1 MAGWPAGPGSH
12 ALLVAL
18 TAQTHSPGPCSHVL
32 LVALATQ
39 THSPVTRWLAQWLS
53 DCVSLA
59 FQLRRH
65 FAAHAFSAFVS
76 TGWLA
81 GPCSHALLVA
91 LTAQTYSPGPC
102 SHVLLVA
109 LTTQTHIPVAGWL
122 AQWLSDCVSLAF
134 QLRRHFAA
142 PAFSAFVSTGW
153 LAGPCSH
160 ALLVALT
167 AQTHSPAPCSHA
179 LLVALTTQTHIPEAG
194 WLAQWL
200 SDSVFLAFQLRRH
213 FAAPAFSTFVST
225 GWLAGRLALVHIDS
239 ARL

>member
-39 THSPVTRWLAQWLS
+39 IHSPVTRWLAQWLS

-59 FQLRRH
+59 FQLRLH
-65 FAAHAFSAFVS
+65 FAAH
-76 TGWLA
+76 
-81 GPCSHALLVA
+81 
-91 LTAQTYSPGPC
+91 
-102 SHVLLVA
+102 
-109 LTTQTHIPVAGWL
+109 
-122 AQWLSDCVSLAF
+122 
-134 QLRRHFAA
+134 
-142 PAFSAFVSTGW
+142 AFSAFVSTGW

-179 LLVALTTQTHIPEAG
+179 LLVALAAQTHIIPEAG

-200 SDSVFLAFQLRRH
+200 SDCVSLAFQLRRPC
-213 FAAPAFSTFVST
+213 FLSF
-225 GWLAGRLALVHIDS
+225 LAKALRS
-239 ARL
+239 